1 MKSNNQTKKLTR
13 IKNEIKKIAKYQIEN
28 HDHSDI
34 TLAIQKGEK
43 HLERTFI
50 EFDIE
55 FKNYYNLADMLDLLI
70 PSTYINIS
78 NFISKP
84 NKNTYNDLINGFFI
98 EVMAD
103 IISQQFTEHI
113 TGSRFDTDACLT
125 TLVSMTYLSEK
136 LQEKTINKLAFLKH
150 KQIEEY
156 EIATFYSANTLLPMI
171 YHFYT
176 QHHHSRKFPITFDN
190 IEGGKNKRVSEN
202 IYQNLTP
209 LYKNA
214 IENYDNNIDVFSK
227 VICEMCDYHLENS
240 KNNFLLEFNNLPW
253 QYFPI
258 EILFL
263 LKERHKKGLSIDGI
277 SHPLIDDFLP
287 YFLNDFEIS
296 EQNRQILELVL
307 ENSLHQ

>member
-1 MKSNNQTKKLTR
+1 
-13 IKNEIKKIAKYQIEN
+13 
-28 HDHSDI
+28 
-34 TLAIQKGEK
+34 
-43 HLERTFI
+43 
-50 EFDIE
+50 
-55 FKNYYNLADMLDLLI
+55 MLDLLI

-227 VICEMCDYHLENS
+227 IICEMCDYHLENS

>member
-1 MKSNNQTKKLTR
+1 MKSKLNK
-13 IKNEIKKIAKYQIEN
+13 IKSEIKKAALYNQEN
-28 HDHSDI
+28 NETNIKIISA
-34 TLAIQKGEK
+34 LNKGKKSVSISFTE
-43 HLERTFI
+43 FGI
-50 EFDIE
+50 EF
-55 FKNYYNLADMLDLLI
+55 NNTYNLADMLDSLI
-70 PSTYINIS
+70 PTAYININ

-84 NKNTYNDLINGFFI
+84 NKSTYNDLINSFFI
-98 EVMAD
+98 DVMAD
-103 IISQQFTEHI
+103 ISSQQFTEHI

-190 IEGGKNKRVSEN
+190 IEGRKNKRVSEN

-227 VICEMCDYHLENS
+227 IIYEMCDYHIKNS
-240 KNNFLLEFNNLPW
+240 KDNYFLEFNNLQW

-277 SHPLIDDFLP
+277 NHPLIDDFLP